1 VSADRPESYRYLL
14 RLVMADIEQKPPFL
28 AKFERPESPCQIVQL
43 AERRRIGNA
52 QSMPFLVQAYVDDHT
67 LSATAETAKVA
78 FAKAIEWHV
87 VERLADVSISDG
99 TRSYSIVEFSSV
111 MALIEIASTI
121 ETDIKTDA

>member
-1 VSADRPESYRYLL
+1 
-14 RLVMADIEQKPPFL
+14 MADIEQRPPSL
-28 AKFERPESPCQIVQL
+28 AKFERPEAPCQIVQL
-43 AERRRIGNA
+43 ADRRGIGNA
-52 QSMPFLVQAYVDDHT
+52 QSIPFLVQAYVDDHT

-87 VERLADVSISDG
+87 VERLAGVSISDG

-121 ETDIKTDA
+121 ETDIKADA

>member
-1 VSADRPESYRYLL
+1 MPNSAISGAPWNWKRS
-14 RLVMADIEQKPPFL
+14 VHA
-28 AKFERPESPCQIVQL
+28 V
-43 AERRRIGNA
+43 
-52 QSMPFLVQAYVDDHT
+52 LVQAYVDDHT

-87 VERLADVSISDG
+87 VERLAGVSISDG

-121 ETDIKTDA
+121 ETDIKADA